1 MFNLLKKLA
10 PSRAKKNP
18 TDTGVAIVAMIGN
31 ECDIIEL
38 FLRHNQPF
46 CDKFYIVLHN
56 SLDTTGAIIKN
67 LQAEGFAID
76 VQISNQMGYEQ
87 KTITEAAIRAVANE
101 NRYDYI
107 VPLDADEFLP
117 YDGQFQNIH
126 KMTANDFGTM
136 TWQTFVPMDAD
147 YFIQTNPLLGFRARS
162 FESIAFTKVVLG
174 VEYAKTCTLSLG
186 NHNAPHEN
194 NIPAI
199 DLGITLQHFPLRSAE
214 QMVRKSL
221 FGVYAS
227 LLRSNRAEGES
238 YHWYDMLRDIR
249 TKNYQIEYA
258 EVLQSALRFAS
269 KDEDSDE
276 NPVATPDINSP
287 PSLDKQIKIRYQDL
301 TAINLVKDMDG
312 FITRWIASDK
322 NG

>member
-1 MFNLLKKLA
+1 MFNLFKKPS
-10 PSRAKKNP
+10 PSRPPKNP

-46 CDKFYIVLHN
+46 CDKFYITLHN

-87 KTITEAAIRAVANE
+87 NTITQAAIRAVANE

-107 VPLDADEFLP
+107 LPLDADEFLP
-117 YDGQFQNIH
+117 YDGQFSNIH
-126 KMTANDFGTM
+126 KITANGFATM

-147 YFIQTNPLLGFRARS
+147 YFTQTNPLLGFRARS
-162 FESIAFTKVVLG
+162 FEPIVFTKVILG
-174 VEYAKTCTLSLG
+174 GEYAKTCTLGMG
-186 NHNAPHEN
+186 NHSATHKN
-194 NIPAI
+194 NPPAI
-199 DLGITLQHFPLRSAE
+199 DANITLQHFPLRSAE

-221 FGVYAS
+221 LGVYAS
-227 LLRSNRAEGES
+227 LLKSNRTDNES

-249 TKNYQIEYA
+249 AKNYQMEYA
-258 EVLQSALRFAS
+258 EVLQSALHFAS
-269 KDEDSDE
+269 SDE
-276 NPVATPDINSP
+276 KPVAAPDTNTP

-301 TAINLVKDMDG
+301 TAINLLKDMDG

-322 NG
+322 KT

>member
-1 MFNLLKKLA
+1 MFNLFKKPA
-10 PSRAKKNP
+10 PPRPPRNP

-56 SLDTTGAIIKN
+56 SFDATATIIEN
-67 LQAEGFAID
+67 LQAEGLAID
-76 VQISNQMGYEQ
+76 VSISDQIAYEQ
-87 KTITEAAIRAVANE
+87 NTITQKAIRAVADE

-126 KMTANDFGTM
+126 KMTANDCGTM

-147 YFIQTNPLLGFRARS
+147 YFTQTNPLLGFRARS
-162 FESIAFTKVVLG
+162 FEPIPFTKVILG
-174 VEYAKTCTLSLG
+174 AEYAKTCTLGMG
-186 NHNAPHEN
+186 NHAASHEN
-194 NIPAI
+194 NRPAI
-199 DLGITLQHFPLRSAE
+199 DANITLQHFPLRSAE

-227 LLRSNRAEGES
+227 LLKSNRTDNES

-249 TKNYQIEYA
+249 AKNYQMEYA

-269 KDEDSDE
+269 SDE
-276 NPVATPDINSP
+276 KPVATPDTNTP
-287 PSLDKQIKIRYQDL
+287 PSLDKRIKIRYLDL
-301 TAINLVKDMDG
+301 TGINLVKDMDG

-322 NG
+322 KT

>member
-1 MFNLLKKLA
+1 MFNLFKKTT
-10 PSRAKKNP
+10 PSRPPRNP

-46 CDKFYIVLHN
+46 CDKFYITLHN

-87 KTITEAAIRAVANE
+87 NTITQAAIRAVANE

-126 KMTANDFGTM
+126 KMTANDCGTM

-147 YFIQTNPLLGFRARS
+147 YFTQTNPLLGFRARS
-162 FESIAFTKVVLG
+162 FEPIVFTKVILG
-174 VEYAKTCTLSLG
+174 AEYAKTCTLGMG
-186 NHNAPHEN
+186 NHNAIHEN
-194 NIPAI
+194 NRPAI
-199 DLGITLQHFPLRSAE
+199 DANITLQHFPLRSAE

-221 FGVYAS
+221 LGVYAS
-227 LLRSNRAEGES
+227 LLKSNRTDNES

-249 TKNYQIEYA
+249 AKNYQMEYA

-269 KDEDSDE
+269 SDE
-276 NPVATPDINSP
+276 KPVATPDTNTA
-287 PSLDKQIKIRYQDL
+287 PSLDKRIKIRYLDL
-301 TAINLVKDMDG
+301 TGINLVKDMDG

-322 NG
+322 KT